1 MIRRLAQLAAATAL
15 VGMPTALA
23 AQSLD
28 QVMRD
33 TLANA
38 PALVA
43 AEARSDA
50 ADAALDQA
58 QAENMP
64 SLTLQGQIGI
74 GRIDPQGF
82 FNLPADDVT
91 PRVAQVE
98 AEWPLLTFGRVGSAI
113 DQARAGQ
120 QMASVQADAVELEL
134 RLQAVQAYSQARAA
148 REMVHSYTALETS
161 LAEVLRQARL
171 RFEAGEGTNTE
182 IAQAQARLAGA
193 QAALAQARGNL
204 ATAQAQLTALTGYE
218 VDASDPLP
226 EPPEVPA
233 TREEAVAMALA
244 GNPSVLQARQ
254 GAEMARAGVRGA
266 RAEGLPVIAA
276 YAEAS
281 TVRDQFFPGYKADSA
296 SVGLRGRWRFF
307 SGGRTGAA
315 VDRAEAE
322 TRAAEADVRVAEQMV
337 QVHTVQAFEATQ
349 AARLALRA
357 TEAQAAAA
365 QEALRATR
373 LEVEVGAKPQLMLL
387 DAEREAIAA
396 ETARIRA
403 AGDLLVASYT
413 LRNLAGME

>member
-1 MIRRLAQLAAATAL
+1 MTPRLALLATGAAL
-15 VGMPTALA
+15 VGLPTAVA

-28 QVMRD
+28 QVMAD

-58 QAENMP
+58 RAENMP

-120 QMASVQADAVELEL
+120 QMASVQSSAVELDL
-134 RLQAVQAYSQARAA
+134 RLQAVRAYSQARAA
-148 REMVHSYTALETS
+148 SEMVNSYAALETS

-193 QAALAQARGNL
+193 QAALANARGNL

-233 TREEAVAMALA
+233 TREEAVAMALEA
-244 GNPSVLQARQ
+244 NPSVLQARQ
-254 GAEMARAGVRGA
+254 GAEMARAGLRGA
-266 RAEGLPVIAA
+266 RAEGLPAIAA

-296 SVGLRGRWRFF
+296 SVGLRGRWRFY

-322 TRAAEADVRVAEQMV
+322 ARAAEADVRVAEQV
-337 QVHTVQAFEATQ
+337 VEVRTVQAFEATQ

-357 TEAQAAAA
+357 TEAQAAAT

-396 ETARIRA
+396 ETARIQA

>member
-1 MIRRLAQLAAATAL
+1 MLAATLTLAGL
-15 VGMPTALA
+15 PTSAMA
-23 AQSLD
+23 HSLE
-28 QVMRD
+28 QVMTD

-43 AEARSDA
+43 AQARSDA

-58 QAENMP
+58 RAQNMP

-120 QMASVQADAVELEL
+120 RLAAIQSNAVELDL
-134 RLQAVQAYSQARAA
+134 RLQAVRAYSQARAA
-148 REMVHSYTALETS
+148 REMVNSYTALETS

-182 IAQAQARLAGA
+182 IAQAEARLAGA
-193 QAALAQARGNL
+193 QAALANARGAL
-204 ATAQAQLTALTGYE
+204 ATAQAQLTALTGYA
-218 VDASDPLP
+218 VDASDALP
-226 EPPEVPA
+226 PPPTVPA

-244 GNPSVLQARQ
+244 ANPTVLQARQ
-254 GAEMARAGVRGA
+254 AGEMARAAVRAA
-266 RAEGLPVIAA
+266 RAEGLPAIAA

-281 TVRDQFFPGYKADSA
+281 SVRDQFFPGYKADSA
-296 SVGLRGRWRFF
+296 SVGVRGRWRFY

-315 VDRAEAE
+315 VDRAQAEA
-322 TRAAEADVRVAEQMV
+322 RAAQADVRLAEQMV
-337 QVHTVQAFEATQ
+337 EVRTVQAFEAMQ
-349 AARLALRA
+349 AARLALGA
-357 TEAQAAAA
+357 TQAQAAAA

-373 LEVEVGAKPQLMLL
+373 LEVEVGTKSQLMLL

-396 ETARIRA
+396 ETARIQA

-413 LRNLAGME
+413 LRSLVGME

>member
-1 MIRRLAQLAAATAL
+1 MTLRFALLAASAAF
-15 VGMPTALA
+15 VGTPTAAA

-28 QVMRD
+28 QVMAD

-58 QAENMP
+58 RAENMP

-120 QMASVQADAVELEL
+120 QMASVQSGAVELDL
-134 RLQAVQAYSQARAA
+134 RLQAVRAYSQARAA
-148 REMVHSYTALETS
+148 SEMVNSYTALETS

-171 RFEAGEGTNTE
+171 RFDAGEGTNTE

-193 QAALAQARGNL
+193 QAALANARGNL
-204 ATAQAQLTALTGYE
+204 ATAQAQLTALTGYQ

-226 EPPEVPA
+226 QPPEVPA
-233 TREEAVAMALA
+233 TREEAVAMALEK
-244 GNPSVLQARQ
+244 NARK
-254 GAEMARAGVRGA
+254 EIKSR
-266 RAEGLPVIAA
+266 L
-276 YAEAS
+276 
-281 TVRDQFFPGYKADSA
+281 
-296 SVGLRGRWRFF
+296 
-307 SGGRTGAA
+307 GG
-315 VDRAEAE
+315 
-322 TRAAEADVRVAEQMV
+322 
-337 QVHTVQAFEATQ
+337 
-349 AARLALRA
+349 
-357 TEAQAAAA
+357 
-365 QEALRATR
+365 
-373 LEVEVGAKPQLMLL
+373 
-387 DAEREAIAA
+387 
-396 ETARIRA
+396 
-403 AGDLLVASYT
+403 
-413 LRNLAGME
+413 